1 MFDIK
6 SFHEATSVA
15 DAVEWLQKD
24 DQAEV
29 ISGGTDVFI
38 WVREGK
44 YACKALVSIHNLQE
58 LKGISLESN
67 GDIIIR
73 PATSFFNITHNDIIK
88 KYLPSLG
95 EAVDI

>member
-1 MFDIK
+1 M
-6 SFHEATSVA
+6 
-15 DAVEWLQKD
+15 L
-24 DQAEV
+24 
-29 ISGGTDVFI
+29 
-38 WVREGK
+38 
-44 YACKALVSIHNLQE
+44 CKALVSIHNLQE